1 MVLKP
6 TSAIRHRWTMS
17 SRRYSLDVR
26 RRLPVLLALL
36 LVATFAVAQEPSFPL
51 KPPDRSSPRAA
62 LETFLASGDEL
73 AAFLVKDYVP
83 APSREK
89 FDRAAS
95 LGEVFVRALD

>member
-1 MVLKP
+1 
-6 TSAIRHRWTMS
+6 MS

-89 FDRAAS
+89 FPTFARAQAS
-95 LGEVFVRALD
+95 HC

>member
-1 MVLKP
+1 MILKP

-26 RRLPVLLALL
+26 RCLPVLLALL

-62 LETFLASGDEL
+62 LETFLASGDEV
-73 AAFLVKDYVP
+73 AAFLVKEYVP

-89 FDRAAS
+89 FDRAA
-95 LGEVFVRALD
+95 